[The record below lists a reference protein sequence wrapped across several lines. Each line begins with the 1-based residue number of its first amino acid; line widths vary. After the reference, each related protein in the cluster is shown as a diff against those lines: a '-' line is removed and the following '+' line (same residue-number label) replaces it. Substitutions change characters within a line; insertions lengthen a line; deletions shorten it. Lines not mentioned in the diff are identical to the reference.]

1 MNHSRIVSPAR
12 RAGLALCCAVLLAG
26 AGASAQQVPA
36 QTAPGNAAEA
46 VAAQAAPIPVAAD
59 APAGSSGEIASGAA
73 VGVLVGLAVV
83 AVLLS
88 SLD

>member
-1 MNHSRIVSPAR
+1 MERCSFAVPAR
-12 RAGLALCCAVLLAG
+12 RAGLALCCVVAVAG
-26 AGASAQQVPA
+26 SGVAAQQVAP
-36 QTAPGNAAEA
+36 QTAAEA
-46 VAAQAAPIPVAAD
+46 VTIEAEPIPVAAD
-59 APAGSSGEIASGAA
+59 APAGSSAQIASGAA